1 MRLQIDAPKMAFSGN
16 LRSPLC
22 PRCGET
28 IFAAAATAFVR
39 DGLIRHTWACDSC
52 EHQFRTIVEVPAWEV

>member
-1 MRLQIDAPKMAFSGN
+1 MRLQTNPPKAALTGN
-16 LRSPLC
+16 LRAPLC

-39 DGLIRHTWACDSC
+39 DGLIRHTWICDSC
-52 EHQFRTIVEVPAWEV
+52 EHLFRTAVEVPAWEA